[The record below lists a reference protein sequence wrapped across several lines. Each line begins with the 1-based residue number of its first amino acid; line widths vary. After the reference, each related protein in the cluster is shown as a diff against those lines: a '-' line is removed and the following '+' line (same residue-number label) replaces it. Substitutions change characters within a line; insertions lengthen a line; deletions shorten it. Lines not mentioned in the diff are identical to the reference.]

1 MKNFKSKNQAMA
13 FGLVATRK
21 DLEKIKNNRE
31 LLASLFQLKKNT
43 GEVEYLFDMASKI
56 ETLDAALEAATL

>member
-43 GEVEYLFDMASKI
+43 GEVEYLFDISSKI
-56 ETLDAALEAATL
+56 ESLDAALEAATL